1 MMNTYYTDEKNTQ
14 IVIGLLKAHGIKK
27 VVASPGTTNIRLVAS
42 MQQDSWF
49 EIYSSADERSAAY
62 IACGMAAKSG
72 EPVVLSCTGA
82 TASRNYFPGL
92 TEAYYRKLPVLAIT
106 STQHHGRVGQN
117 VAQVLDRSVQPRDT
131 VKLSV
136 ELGTCYS
143 EEDEWFCNVQANRAI
158 LELKRN
164 GGGPV
169 HINLETTYST
179 NFSVEKLP
187 PVYPIYRIG
196 MMDKFPKLPEGRIG
210 IFVGEHIP
218 FSEEETN
225 LIEKF
230 CRKYNAVVLCDQT
243 SNYRGANRV
252 LFSLTTSQDY
262 HYFAGND
269 FRLIIY
275 IGNISGAYPNL
286 PSASEW
292 RVNPDGEIRD
302 IFKHMKYVFEMEETS
317 FFSAYTNFDEELDI
331 LNVRTEF
338 KKEWDAEYENLYKQ
352 IPELPFSNIWVAKNT
367 ASKLPGNAD
376 LHLGIL
382 NSLRSWNFF
391 ETPESVEVYCNTG
404 GFGIDGILSTA
415 IGNSLV
421 DPDRLVFVA
430 IGDLAFFYDMNS
442 LGNHHL
448 GKNLRIL
455 FINNGRGTEFRNFN
469 HPGAQFGEDADAYIA
484 AADHYGR
491 MSKNLV
497 QHYAKDLGLKY
508 MSAENK
514 EEYFN
519 QLDDF
524 LNSDVITE
532 SVIFEVFTNWEDES
546 NALEKIRS
554 VQIDTAELKK
564 REMKNKL
571 RNVIG
576 DKRYNAIKHFV
587 KRS

>member
-1 MMNTYYTDEKNTQ
+1 M
-14 IVIGLLKAHGIKK
+14 
-27 VVASPGTTNIRLVAS
+27 
-42 MQQDSWF
+42 
-49 EIYSSADERSAAY
+49 
-62 IACGMAAKSG
+62 
-72 EPVVLSCTGA
+72 
-82 TASRNYFPGL
+82 
-92 TEAYYRKLPVLAIT
+92 
-106 STQHHGRVGQN
+106 
-117 VAQVLDRSVQPRDT
+117 
-131 VKLSV
+131 
-136 ELGTCYS
+136 
-143 EEDEWFCNVQANRAI
+143 
-158 LELKRN
+158 
-164 GGGPV
+164 
-169 HINLETTYST
+169 
-179 NFSVEKLP
+179 
-187 PVYPIYRIG
+187 
-196 MMDKFPKLPEGRIG
+196 
-210 IFVGEHIP
+210 
-218 FSEEETN
+218 
-225 LIEKF
+225 
-230 CRKYNAVVLCDQT
+230 
-243 SNYRGANRV
+243 
-252 LFSLTTSQDY
+252 
-262 HYFAGND
+262 
-269 FRLIIY
+269 
-275 IGNISGAYPNL
+275 
-286 PSASEW
+286 
-292 RVNPDGEIRD
+292 
-302 IFKHMKYVFEMEETS
+302 
-317 FFSAYTNFDEELDI
+317 
-331 LNVRTEF
+331 
-338 KKEWDAEYENLYKQ
+338 
-352 IPELPFSNIWVAKNT
+352 
-367 ASKLPGNAD
+367 PGNAD